1 MEKEETERNE
11 KLLRRFERFDKN
23 KDGMIDEKEFGEML
37 DGLGWESPVETRSL
51 EFAAIDSDLDGLVD
65 FKEFAD
71 WWLDQV

>member
-11 KLLRRFERFDKN
+11 KLLRRFESFDKN
-23 KDGMIDEKEFGEML
+23 NDGLIDEEEFGGML
-37 DGLGWESPVETRSL
+37 DGLGWESPAETRSL